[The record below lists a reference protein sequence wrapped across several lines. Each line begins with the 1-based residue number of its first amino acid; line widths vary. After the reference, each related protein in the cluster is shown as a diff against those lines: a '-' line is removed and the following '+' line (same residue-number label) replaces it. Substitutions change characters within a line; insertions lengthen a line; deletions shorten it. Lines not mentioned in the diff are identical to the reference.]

1 MERNFVQ
8 SETIINEHPP
18 YACLWIPKAHWLLH
32 MAHDIFLYGP
42 TRLLATYL
50 NEMKN
55 AKFKAG
61 AKRGNFHNPAKD
73 VAVFWAGQSNWELR
87 SMPVSRNICCSESA
101 TVLVSGVA
109 SQFAECLSVSILLQ
123 HTHVTSSHVIEFLS
137 DVQFHGV
144 LIRKDDHV
152 LVQQAVYLVERVI
165 REGQHHFLMLSLHAR
180 EVMVDR
186 LGAYYVPS
194 HATQWMS
201 DSIKMLSLIPTSDV
215 TGLWTFCVEDMLYVI
230 PKY

>member
-73 VAVFWAGQSNWELR
+73 VAVFWAGQSDWELR

-109 SQFAECLSVSILLQ
+109 SRSLLNA
-123 HTHVTSSHVIEFLS
+123 FLS
-137 DVQFHGV
+137 RFCCSTPM
-144 LIRKDDHV
+144 LR
-152 LVQQAVYLVERVI
+152 AA
-165 REGQHHFLMLSLHAR
+165 MLSSSYPMFSSTVSSSA
-180 EVMVDR
+180 
-186 LGAYYVPS
+186 
-194 HATQWMS
+194 
-201 DSIKMLSLIPTSDV
+201 KMTTCLCSRQCI
-215 TGLWTFCVEDMLYVI
+215 
-230 PKY
+230 